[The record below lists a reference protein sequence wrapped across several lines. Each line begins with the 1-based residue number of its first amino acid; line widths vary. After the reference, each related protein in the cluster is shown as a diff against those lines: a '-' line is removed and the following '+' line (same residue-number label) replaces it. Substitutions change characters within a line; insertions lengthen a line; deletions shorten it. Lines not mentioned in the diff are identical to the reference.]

1 MQQETNEQMQKM
13 SNNMMQA
20 CSDMNNIMRDTVNAT
35 LESITIMTKG
45 CNELCNQVSSLMQKN
60 LEQTAKMSQTMMSAS
75 SVNDFVDTQNTVMKN
90 SLDNMMAEMTNLS
103 QLSSRIA
110 QQAAEPVTKHVNET
124 MTKLSNKAQQAA

>member
-75 SVNDFVDTQNTVMKN
+75 SRAVVNASAVSPLQRRT
-90 SLDNMMAEMTNLS
+90 
-103 QLSSRIA
+103 RRRG
-110 QQAAEPVTKHVNET
+110 
-124 MTKLSNKAQQAA
+124 

>member
-60 LEQTAKMSQTMMSAS
+60 LEQTAKVSQTMMSAS
-75 SVNDFVDTQNTVMKN
+75 SVNDFVDTQNTVMKT
-90 SLDNMMAEMTNLS
+90 SLDNMMSEMTNLS